1 MPTVHKGFTL
11 VEVVIVIAI
20 LGILSAVAI
29 PSYSKLQ
36 EQSSAKICAANRSSL
51 EMKLES
57 KVALSNAGSL
67 EQAFNAKS
75 ASYAKDYQCPSGG
88 KYSVEDNNAVTC
100 DVHKPDP
107 SAILR
112 KQMNVI
118 KEDKNVTTK
127 SDWKDAVNALTK
139 SGLTAFESVYGNAIV
154 DTYLK
159 DQTQSDK
166 DKFNNAKLTWKP
178 AKFIINGVSHW
189 FMIATPNTNDASALK
204 GGGSYN
210 GNAYLIFDGKHY
222 YGHFSQYGHKV
233 DGNYLSDNGGGNN
246 TTIYNAASSP
256 PDYKCDLGSS
266 GTWERLDK

>member
-57 KVALSNAGSL
+57 KVALSNASSL

-112 KQMNVI
+112 KQMNI
-118 KEDKNVTTK
+118 IAEDKNAAADSNWRK
-127 SDWKDAVNALTK
+127 SIKAMLD
-139 SGLTAFESVYGNAIV
+139 SGIEAFESVNNNPILDKYNAMSNKTTSIP
-154 DTYLK
+154 T
-159 DQTQSDK
+159 
-166 DKFNNAKLTWKP
+166 NLTWKP
-178 AKFIINGVSHW
+178 AKFGDRW
-189 FMIATPNTNDASALK
+189 LMIASTDELDQQAIKNVNNY
-204 GGGSYN
+204 GGGYN
-210 GNAYLIFDGKHY
+210 QFAYLIFDGKHY
-222 YGHFSQYGHKV
+222 YGHFKN
-233 DGNYLSDNGGGNN
+233 DGVTIDSNWVSDNGHNQN
-246 TTIYNAASSP
+246 TKIIT
-256 PDYKCDLGSS
+256 DLQKTGLCDLGTN
-266 GTWERLDK
+266 GIWRIIQ

>member
-118 KEDKNVTTK
+118 KEDKNVNNN
-127 SDWKDAVNALTK
+127 SDWKAAINALTT

-159 DQTQSDK
+159 GQTTSAINN
-166 DKFNNAKLTWKP
+166 FNKQNLTWKP
-178 AKFIINGVSHW
+178 AKFIIDGVPYW
-189 FMIATPNTNDASALK
+189 FMIATPNTNDDLALK
-204 GGGSYN
+204 GTSSYDRS
-210 GNAYLIFDGKHY
+210 AYLIFDGEHY
-222 YGHFSQYGHKV
+222 YGHFAQYGHTV
-233 DGNYLSDNGGGNN
+233 AGNYLSDNGGGNN
-246 TTIYNAASSP
+246 TKIYKEASSP
-256 PDYKCDLGSS
+256 PDYKCDLGGS